1 LAAAVLGGTLWSLQ
15 PGQRKG
21 TDPAELYNVDRVPRS
36 EGLDQLPADYSKLP
50 PPALPPEPPIL
61 GEPLPGD
68 LGGPMLKAERQAIVE
83 ALAIFRW
90 NRRKVAEYLGVSY
103 KTLLTKMKECGI
115 SEASPAS

>member
-1 LAAAVLGGTLWSLQ
+1 MRPLDIPADGAAEMPPVPEVIGLHAVAKAAA
-15 PGQRKG
+15 
-21 TDPAELYNVDRVPRS
+21 
-36 EGLDQLPADYSKLP
+36 
-50 PPALPPEPPIL
+50 
-61 GEPLPGD
+61 
-68 LGGPMLKAERQAIVE
+68 LKAERQAIVD